1 MCTKSKV
8 NIKSWEKQVYIWA
21 KLTSSKAVLW
31 QEVIWQMGQT
41 QLTNAHMYIFVHV
54 QLYTTQMGRT
64 NAEANA
70 GDSVI
75 TNSGRG
81 HISSLL
87 ATSPLSPC
95 MCVPPCVC
103 VCLFAQIIAQ
113 LRRAD
118 ARLMTRISQKLS
130 FDRALVSWLEVDS
143 STCSRQPFPEKID
156 WSPKFGSSSTL
167 AGHETKNLPLGETF
181 WLWAQSLFNRMEK
194 SSKSSHIE
202 EAEVPNVWGG
212 DDRWWPF
219 LSVAYDLAAL
229 PNISSNYGLR
239 AGGGTHGRI
248 VKYATLLLTHPHC
261 LWPLVGFS
269 SV

>member
-1 MCTKSKV
+1 
-8 NIKSWEKQVYIWA
+8 
-21 KLTSSKAVLW
+21 
-31 QEVIWQMGQT
+31 MGQT

-118 ARLMTRISQKLS
+118 AQLMTRISQKLS
-130 FDRALVSWLEVDS
+130 FDQALVS
-143 STCSRQPFPEKID
+143 
-156 WSPKFGSSSTL
+156 
-167 AGHETKNLPLGETF
+167 
-181 WLWAQSLFNRMEK
+181 
-194 SSKSSHIE
+194 
-202 EAEVPNVWGG
+202 
-212 DDRWWPF
+212 
-219 LSVAYDLAAL
+219 
-229 PNISSNYGLR
+229 
-239 AGGGTHGRI
+239 
-248 VKYATLLLTHPHC
+248 
-261 LWPLVGFS
+261 
-269 SV
+269 